1 MKTTLPL
8 LAFLLLQSAAASA
21 YECAS
26 ISWHGGD
33 ADIHVNIS
41 SDVSTG
47 KNRIIDLAPQITC
60 TNTAGQKGWIDT
72 MWLGSDGVKLDSTIF
87 KNLKYGVLISGVDH
101 PSPVSETRIF
111 DLDDGESRQLPV
123 VLYFELTSLG
133 EELHIKSG
141 DKLGSIRFVQT
152 NNHGERHNYT
162 WKFFAA
168 NDADI
173 NTATC
178 KVLSG
183 ANFNVDLG
191 QIERGDIV
199 SGGTSSQTINKDFN
213 IVCDAAHTVDFD
225 VRMSLVSPAW
235 NNKVI
240 RTSNDNLGVEMRWN
254 GQTVSDGV
262 SQKLSVTNGSATVP
276 LSFTPV
282 KPASLSFDDIATG
295 AFTASAT
302 LILTQH

>member
-26 ISWHGGD
+26 IGWHGGD

-60 TNTAGQKGWIDT
+60 KNTAGQKGWIDT

-101 PSPVSETRIF
+101 PSPVSETKIF

-162 WKFFAA
+162 WTFFAA

-183 ANFNVDLG
+183 SNFNVDLG

-235 NNKVI
+235 NNKAI

-302 LILTQH
+302 LILTQY